1 MVPTLRPGDIVIID
15 NLPAHKREEARKII
29 EVAGATLRYLPHD
42 PLFGERTSIQ
52 GIDPRGRGG
61 IIVDGGRPCRGG
73 NRRTHRQ
80 ILAAAKG
87 HCPRRTARVPEPG
100 RQNIRRCLSSTGQ
113 L

>member
-1 MVPTLRPGDIVIID
+1 MADREITRCAYLLNMAWNSPTHELGSVDPIEPDADSGAVED
-15 NLPAHKREEARKII
+15 EADHR
-29 EVAGATLRYLPHD
+29 R
-42 PLFGERTSIQ
+42 FGERTSIQ

-100 RQNIRRCLSSTGQ
+100 
-113 L
+113 